1 MGKFDGILLC
11 SDMDDTLLTTDKKI
25 SVENKSA
32 LEYFMSEGG
41 RFAFATGRVPMGA
54 RLGLAYI
61 VPNAPIVCYN
71 GAGIYDFRDERLLWL
86 RSLNKGAA
94 AVAELVEKNMPQ
106 AAIEVCT
113 ADKVYCCRTNRIIRR
128 QFEIEQFED
137 TYSDFRDISEDWVKV
152 IFMVEGE
159 EMPALRDLI
168 GKSEFAERYNFIQSC
183 SNYYE
188 MLPKGASKG
197 DAMLELA
204 RLLSVSPERTIG
216 VGDNEND
223 ITMVSMAGLGVAVAN
238 AIPEVRSA
246 ADYITVDNN
255 HSALKAIID
264 SVEKGIMKF

>member
-25 SVENKSA
+25 SEENKSA
-32 LEYFMSEGG
+32 IEYFMSEGG
-41 RFAFATGRVPMGA
+41 YFAFATGRVPMGA

-61 VPNAPIVCYN
+61 VPNTPIVCYN
-71 GAGIYDFRDERLLWL
+71 GAGIYDFRSERLLWL
-86 RSLNKGAA
+86 RSLDKGAS

-113 ADKVYCCRTNRIIRR
+113 DDKVYCCRTNWIIRR

-137 TYSDFRDISEDWVKV
+137 TYSDFRDIPEEWVKA
-152 IFMVEGE
+152 IFMVESE
-159 EMPALRDLI
+159 EIPELRELI
-168 GKSEFAERYNFIQSC
+168 GKSEFADRYNFIQS
-183 SNYYE
+183 SPHYYE

-204 RLLSVSPERTIG
+204 KLLGISPEHTIG

-223 ITMVSMAGLGVAVAN
+223 LTMVSMAGIGVAVAN

-246 ADYITVDNN
+246 ADYITVDND
-255 HSALKAIID
+255 HSAIKAVIEG
-264 SVEKGIMKF
+264 VEKGIMKF